1 MRENTCVLITTLF
14 ISSIYQST
22 CCALPDRQTEDYL
35 QSDVTAD
42 CPASPDRF
50 QSFSNRT
57 ISRYMKGSTTEN
69 DIPENSKTTPEHIS
83 DNLNTNADA
92 NLQTEPV
99 INSETSFDTDEKK
112 EKIQGTDTRITE
124 TNTKSENTSV
134 NKPDATSDTETD
146 DKNNQIKDSQEI
158 KTDTKPVTDSENK
171 PDAPSGTETDSKNNQ
186 SKDSETQEVKP
197 DTKPVTDSEN
207 KPDTQTSTETDGKNN
222 QSKDSVTQEVKPDT
236 KPVTD
241 SESKTDTTSGTETDS
256 KNNQSKDSQE
266 IKTDTK
272 PVTDSESK
280 TDTTSGTETDGKNN
294 QSKDSQEIKTDT
306 KPVTDSENK
315 TDTTSGTETDG
326 KNNQSKD
333 SDTQEVKP
341 ETKPVTDSDNKPD
354 ASGSNNQIIKPDTD
368 KKDNTGEEI
377 WGDDRDKI
385 NLNKNDEDNHEPEE
399 LNEGDEVIISTIMEN
414 YKKIKKGSPN
424 NEELFYSNLVN
435 GRAEFNTGE
444 GYRCTDKQY
453 HVDLVSAVTA
463 LKLTTISQKKEDL
476 FTAKYF
482 KNESGKTWVVV
493 FYKDEKPEYVI
504 LHFRPVSDKKY
515 IKQYKFNQDFSNYT
529 HSFAGHIG
537 TNAMTEEN
545 LSSLLEKT
553 TPVDKLENY
562 SIQLSHW
569 IIVTEDMYILKS
581 QENGFNRKKR
591 RFVEPLN
598 QLTVSTSARNTM
610 ETLIKNFD
618 FNTNGTVV
626 LIDRAKNNTYLIND
640 DRDGLF
646 HYLDNDGNETKQ
658 HLNLCYED
666 M

>member
-112 EKIQGTDTRITE
+112 AKIQGTDTRITE

>member
-1 MRENTCVLITTLF
+1 
-14 ISSIYQST
+14 
-22 CCALPDRQTEDYL
+22 
-35 QSDVTAD
+35 
-42 CPASPDRF
+42 
-50 QSFSNRT
+50 
-57 ISRYMKGSTTEN
+57 MKGSTTEN